1 VLHQA
6 VLAAARK
13 LQKLSEAA
21 GGAADIDTTMQ
32 RAAAAAGLDWE
43 PTNSSSNS
51 TSSSS
56 SSSGSAQAI
65 AAARTKL
72 AVLLLLGMISLGDT
86 DTTSSTV
93 ADNTDLHDVSST
105 SASSSRDAAVSR
117 KDMQQRMELLG
128 MVATAAT
135 AVAGGASEDRVAAET
150 CWLDGA
156 RYTSLYMLAVFWQ
169 SAVCTLNSYA
179 SAVHAHICTRRE
191 ACNKFS
197 ASVTDSSS
205 RAAHASS
212 VLCNSVHC

>member
-1 VLHQA
+1 

-21 GGAADIDTTMQ
+21 GGTADSDTAMQ
-32 RAAAAAGLDWE
+32 RAAAAAGLDWD
-43 PTNSSSNS
+43 PIN
-51 TSSSS
+51 SSSS
-56 SSSGSAQAI
+56 SSSSSSNSGSAQAI

-72 AVLLLLGMISLGDT
+72 AVLLQLGVVSDGAT
-86 DTTSSTV
+86 DTSSSN
-93 ADNTDLHDVSST
+93 ADSTDADAVDSSS
-105 SASSSRDAAVSR
+105 SASSSSGAAVSR

-128 MVATAAT
+128 MVVAAAA

-156 RYTSLYMLAVFWQ
+156 RYTPLHMLAVFWQ

-191 ACNKFS
+191 ACNKFG

-205 RAAHASS
+205 RSAHESS